1 MAPDRLIRADAGP
14 VAVLRFNRPRV
25 LNAFSADMFEDLLR
39 HLEAAAEDDGIRA
52 VVLTGEGRAF
62 CAGIDLKGIAER
74 VLERGAAVERG
85 TIEVIQR
92 ITETIVSLPKVVIA
106 AVNGAAVGFGAE
118 LAVAADI
125 RIAAESATFSFPEAQ
140 RALFATGGSTRL
152 LPLLVGAG
160 RATEWMLSG
169 RNVSA
174 EEALAS
180 GLVTGLLSEDSLLDE
195 AMGQAERIAGNA
207 PFAVGR
213 LKRLLREAPTSSLED
228 VLRRETEGA
237 LECLATDDFEEG
249 ITSFLER
256 RPPRFT
262 GE

>member
-1 MAPDRLIRADAGP
+1 LIRADEGP
-14 VAVLRFNRPRV
+14 VAILRFNRPRV
-25 LNAFSADMFEDLLR
+25 LNAFSPEMFEDLLR
-39 HLEAAAEDDGIRA
+39 HLEAVASDDVIRA

-62 CAGIDLKGIAER
+62 SAGIDLKGIADR
-74 VLERGAAVERG
+74 VLEGGAEGERA

-92 ITETIVSLPKVVIA
+92 ITQAIVGLPKVVLA
-106 AVNGAAVGFGAE
+106 AVNGPAVGFGAE
-118 LAVAADI
+118 LAVAADV
-125 RIAAESATFSFPEAQ
+125 RIAADSATFSFPEVQ

-180 GLVTGLLSEDSLLDE
+180 GLVTRLVSEDDLLGE
-195 AMGQAERIAGNA
+195 ALGQARRIADNA

-213 LKRLLREAPTSSLED
+213 LKRLLREAPASSLEE

-249 ITSFLER
+249 IRSFLER